1 MHLCRAL
8 LLGYPE
14 SVKFSLL
21 RRLYNSD
28 IHSFTEF
35 TFVIQQSTLSIY
47 TDGSGIDGHI
57 GAAAV
62 SPQISGIMHQDLGS
76 DKEYNIYAAEIAGV
90 ELAADIALS
99 SPTSYTKCI
108 IYIDS

>member
-1 MHLCRAL
+1 MLLGNMHLCRAL

-35 TFVIQQSTLSIY
+35 TFVIQQMSCREMPLR
-47 TDGSGIDGHI
+47 
-57 GAAAV
+57 AAV
-62 SPQISGIMHQDLGS
+62 T
-76 DKEYNIYAAEIAGV
+76 AAPFRNE
-90 ELAADIALS
+90 
-99 SPTSYTKCI
+99 
-108 IYIDS
+108 